1 MRRLSRV
8 LVVTLALAGAACA
21 PGGAGG
27 SSPARSVR
35 STVITEEE
43 IAGSGAATAY
53 DLVRGLRP
61 MWLTPRGRHSTQNPA
76 GDVIWVYVNS
86 TRLGPPE
93 ALQQVAAP
101 DVGSLRFYDAG
112 AANYR
117 FGTGHLNGAIQVI
130 PRGTEGGVRP

>member
-21 PGGAGG
+21 PGGAAG
-27 SSPARSVR
+27 SPTARGSR
-35 STVITEEE
+35 GTVITQEE
-43 IAGSGAATAY
+43 IEGSGAATAY

-61 MWLTPRGRHSTQNPA
+61 MWLVPRGRHSTQNPA

-101 DVGSLRFYDAG
+101 DVGSIRFYDAA

-130 PRGTEGGVRP
+130 PRGTE

>member
-8 LVVTLALAGAACA
+8 LAVTLALAGAACA
-21 PGGAGG
+21 PGGAAG
-27 SSPARSVR
+27 SSPAAGVR

-93 ALQQVAAP
+93 ALQQLAAP
-101 DVGSLRFYDAG
+101 DVGTIRFYDAG

-130 PRGTEGGVRP
+130 PRGAEGGVRP